1 MKKRII
7 TLVLLGAML
16 LGGGIFMVTG
26 HKELSLSERRTLAQW
41 PKLTWQNISSGKF
54 MSSAEDA
61 AADQFPMRDTFR
73 TMKAYYLRYGQHQ
86 LDNNGIYVMNGNAA
100 KLEYPLQTTSVQHAV
115 ALMDKVYKRYLLG
128 KPVKCY
134 YSVVPD
140 KNYYLAAQ
148 LGYPSMDY
156 DALLEKLDASL
167 RMTYID
173 LFDQLDENSYYNSDP
188 HWRQEALIP
197 VANTLTQA
205 MGVPSPEITQTLDAG
220 EFSGA
225 YAGQSALP
233 LAEDRLRYLEI
244 ASQDS
249 CSVLDVANNVQ
260 IPMYN
265 LDKVGSRDPYDF
277 FLNGASP
284 IEIITNPN
292 AKSNKELVIFR
303 DSFGSS
309 ITPLLAD
316 SYAKITLVDLR
327 YTYSDVLSNYIT
339 FTNQDVLFLY
349 STTILN
355 NSQTLH

>member
-1 MKKRII
+1 MKKRVI
-7 TLVLLGAML
+7 TLFLLGAML

-26 HKELSLSERRTLAQW
+26 SKELSLTERRTLTQW
-41 PKLTWQNISSGKF
+41 PKLTWQNISTGKF

-73 TMKAYYLRYGQHQ
+73 AMKAYYLRYGQHQ
-86 LDNNGIYVMNGNAA
+86 LDNNGIYVTDGNAA
-100 KLEYPLQTTSVQHAV
+100 KLEYPLQEASIKHAV
-115 ALMDKVYKRYLLG
+115 SLMDKIYKRYLLG

-140 KNYYLAAQ
+140 KNYYLAAR
-148 LGYPSMDY
+148 LAYPTMDY
-156 DALLEKLDASL
+156 EALLETLDSSL

-173 LFDQLDENSYYNSDP
+173 LFDQLDEHSYYNTDP
-188 HWRQEALIP
+188 HWNQETLLP
-197 VANTLTQA
+197 VANTLAQA
-205 MGVPSPEITQTLDAG
+205 MGAPAPEVTKTLDAG
-220 EFSGA
+220 GFSGA

-233 LAEDRLRYLEI
+233 LKEDRLRYLEI

-249 CSVLDVANNVQ
+249 CSVLDVANNTQ
-260 IPMYN
+260 IPLYN

-277 FLNGASP
+277 FLNGASA
-284 IEIITNPN
+284 IQIITNPK

-309 ITPLLAD
+309 ISPLLAD

-327 YTYSDVLSNYIT
+327 YTYSDALSNYIT

>member
-7 TLVLLGAML
+7 TLVLLGTML
-16 LGGGIFMVTG
+16 LGGGVFMITG
-26 HKELSLSERRTLAQW
+26 HKEMSLAERRTLAQW
-41 PKLTWQNISSGKF
+41 PKITWQNISTGKF

-73 TMKAYYLRYGQHQ
+73 AIKAYYLRYGQHQ
-86 LDNNGIYVMNGNAA
+86 LDNNGIYVTDGNAA
-100 KLEYPLQTTSVQHAV
+100 KLEYPIQQVSVDHAA
-115 ALMDKVYKRYLLG
+115 ALMDKIYKRYLLG

-148 LGYPSMDY
+148 LGYPAMDY
-156 DALLEKLDASL
+156 DALLDTLDSTL
-167 RMTYID
+167 KMKYID
-173 LFDQLDENSYYNSDP
+173 IFDQLDADSYYNSDP
-188 HWRQEALIP
+188 HWRQEALVP

-205 MGVPSPEITQTLDAG
+205 MGAPAPEITQTLDAG

-233 LAEDRLRYLEI
+233 LAEDRLVYLET

-249 CSVLDVANNVQ
+249 CKVQDLASNSQ

-265 LDKVGSRDPYDF
+265 PDKVGSRDPYDF

-284 IEIITNPN
+284 IQIITNPN
-292 AKSNKELVIFR
+292 AKSNKELIIFR

-309 ITPLLAD
+309 ISPLLAD

-327 YTYSDVLSNYIT
+327 YTYSDVLNNYIR